1 MTDLINCGERTV
13 QAKHR
18 IALGDIFRSHGIEQG
33 STLEVYIKIINN
45 DKSKN

>member
-18 IALGDIFRSHGIEQG
+18 IALGDIFRSHGVEQG
-33 STLEVYIKIINN
+33 DTVEVYIKIINHDQN
-45 DKSKN
+45 KN